1 MTKEEMTSKIEE
13 LTEENQRLRINFE
26 KEKKNIPEPKYLP
39 YPMSCIVVRGN
50 CPVCGKELKENE
62 NIFICDECY
71 KKDLEYRKKG
81 QN

>member
-1 MTKEEMTSKIEE
+1 MAKEEMELKIKE

-26 KEKKNIPEPKYLP
+26 KEKTNIPAPIYSP
-39 YPMSCIVVRGN
+39 YCIPCVVVRGN
-50 CPVCGKELKENE
+50 CPICGKELKENE

-81 QN
+81 LN